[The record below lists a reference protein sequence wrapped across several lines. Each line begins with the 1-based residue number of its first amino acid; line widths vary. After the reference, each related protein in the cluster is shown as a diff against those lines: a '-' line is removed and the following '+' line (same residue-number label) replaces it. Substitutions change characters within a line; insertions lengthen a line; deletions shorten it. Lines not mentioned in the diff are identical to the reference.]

1 MDDQQNEA
9 SENRRE
15 YSRVSAY
22 IPFEVRLVPPELRP
36 DVRSRIYSETVLTD
50 IKILPDVQDQI
61 LSSWLTMLN
70 AKLDTIIR
78 LLTVHKEG
86 FDCMP
91 FKYVTISGSGMSFTS
106 LEPFALGDILEI
118 KMMLSMS
125 QSVALYVYGEVRQVD
140 SHQNIHYISVQFTE
154 TDDAIRDEIIRF
166 VFEKEREILREK
178 RRQ

>member
-1 MDDQQNEA
+1 MEEQNEA
-9 SENRRE
+9 YENKRE
-15 YSRVSAY
+15 YSRVNAY
-22 IPFEVRLVPPELRP
+22 IPFEVRIVPPELRP
-36 DVRSRIYSETVLTD
+36 DIRSRIYGETVLPD
-50 IKILPDVQDQI
+50 IKGLPDVQDQV
-61 LSSWLTMLN
+61 LSGWLTMLN

-78 LLTVHKEG
+78 LLTIHKEG

-118 KMMLSMS
+118 KLMLFMS
-125 QSVALYVYGEVRQVD
+125 QSVALYVYGEVRQTE
-140 SHQNIHYISVQFTE
+140 SLQNVHYISVQFTG

-178 RRQ
+178 RR

>member
-1 MDDQQNEA
+1 MEELND
-9 SENRRE
+9 SYENRRE

-22 IPFEVRLVPPELRP
+22 IPFEVHIVPPELRP
-36 DVRSRIYSETVLTD
+36 DIRSRIYSETVLPD
-50 IKILPDVQDQI
+50 IKALPDVQDQI
-61 LSSWLTMLN
+61 LSGWLTMLN
-70 AKLDTIIR
+70 AKLETIIR

-91 FKYVTISGSGMSFTS
+91 FKYVTISGSGMSFKS

-125 QSVALYVYGEVRQVD
+125 QSVALYVYGEVRQID
-140 SHQNIHYISVQFTE
+140 SQQNVHYISVQFTGA
-154 TDDAIRDEIIRF
+154 DDAIRDEIIRF

-178 RRQ
+178 RR